1 MAQQANNSDVFNTSE
16 KDRRSGR
23 DIPGGDGS
31 VSDEDIDDITGG
43 KDETGNTP
51 GGQDHSLENYGESM
65 PTEGVGGVQNHS
77 DTTSDIARI
86 KE

>member
-1 MAQQANNSDVFNTSE
+1 MAQQFNTSE

-23 DIPGGDGS
+23 DIPGGDGT
-31 VSDEDIDDITGG
+31 VSDGDVNAISTDKKEG
-43 KDETGNTP
+43 KT
-51 GGQDHSLENYGESM
+51 GQDHSLENYGESM
-65 PTEGVGGVQNHS
+65 PTDGVGGVQNHS